1 MSNWL
6 NPTDLSS
13 LLGLYLVSISA
24 MYLVRLPLIV
34 SWPEETLLCPNVHNK
49 IKKLKHDAW
58 CMVINH
64 LLVAGIVQLVKI
76 VFLFLFKEHLN
87 VKNTYLDF

>member
-6 NPTDLSS
+6 DPTDLSS

-34 SWPEETLLCPNVHNK
+34 SWPEALVDHIFNSRKKKTHNK
-49 IKKLKHDAW
+49 K
-58 CMVINH
+58 
-64 LLVAGIVQLVKI
+64 
-76 VFLFLFKEHLN
+76 
-87 VKNTYLDF
+87 